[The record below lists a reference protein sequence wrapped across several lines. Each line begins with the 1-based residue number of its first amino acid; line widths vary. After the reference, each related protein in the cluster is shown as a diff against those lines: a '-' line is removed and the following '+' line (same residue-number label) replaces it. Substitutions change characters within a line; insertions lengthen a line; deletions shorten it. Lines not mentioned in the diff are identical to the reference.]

1 MPLDKIQV
9 LIADDHQM
17 IIKGIR
23 SSLSEIQE
31 LEVAAEAL
39 NGREAVRLAETL
51 QPDILILDISLPALS
66 GLDVTARVRKL
77 SPDTRIVIYTMIA
90 DPEMIARLLKF
101 EVSAFVLKSDP
112 ESELIHAVRAVSRRG
127 SYYNQEAQEVLAGL
141 MKRKKPG
148 KTDPFDMLSP
158 REREV
163 FHQLAEGKNVREI
176 AETLRISIKTVET
189 HKYKIFAKL
198 RLHTI
203 TDLVKVAIKKS
214 IISLD

>member
-51 QPDILILDISLPALS
+51 QPDILILDISLPELS

-148 KTDPFDMLSP
+148 KIDPFDMLSP

>member
-1 MPLDKIQV
+1 MPADKIGV

-23 SSLSEIQE
+23 SSLSGIQE
-31 LEVAAEAL
+31 LEVVGEAL

-51 QPDILILDISLPALS
+51 QPDILILDISLPELN

-77 SPDTRIVIYTMIA
+77 SFDTRIVIYTMIA
-90 DPEMIARLLKF
+90 DPEMIARLLKY

-112 ESELIHAVRAVSRRG
+112 ESELIHAVQAVSRRG
-127 SYYNQEAQEVLAGL
+127 SYYNQEAQDVLSGL

-176 AETLRISIKTVET
+176 ADTLKISIKTVET